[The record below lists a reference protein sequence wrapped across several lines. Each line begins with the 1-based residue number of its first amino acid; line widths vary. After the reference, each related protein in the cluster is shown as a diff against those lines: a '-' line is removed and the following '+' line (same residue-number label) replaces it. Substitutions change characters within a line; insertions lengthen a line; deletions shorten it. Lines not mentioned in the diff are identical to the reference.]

1 MTRPVLILMP
11 CDSREDEGLILEFLY
26 RKLFQVSFFVHLLDG
41 HRGLLWS
48 VSLDRMRPHHNY
60 RHSHYGECWKY
71 NAFYERRK
79 CDALHGI
86 SPLFSV

>member
-1 MTRPVLILMP
+1 MP
-11 CDSREDEGLILEFLY
+11 CDSREDERLILKFLY